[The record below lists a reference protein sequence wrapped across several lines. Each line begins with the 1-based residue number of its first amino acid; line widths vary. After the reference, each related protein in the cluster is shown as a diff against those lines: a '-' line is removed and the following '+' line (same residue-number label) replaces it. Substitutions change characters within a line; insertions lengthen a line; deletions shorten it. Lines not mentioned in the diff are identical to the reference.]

1 MLTLLFICSL
11 AVAAPNPNTI
21 PPATGLDAK
30 AQVALVDQLVAKYTK
45 LNRRR
50 AQMGVAQVSRLWR
63 PSDGDTTAL
72 TNFINEHFIGDLKVL
87 ELTFLRLERAMEQV
101 DGHMLEIGRELRA
114 PTELDLPAFAKET
127 PVDAALAGFDA
138 SAHIVDDWFAN
149 KLAFVVL
156 LNFPQLTLAEKI
168 ASETKLSRR
177 DWAMAR
183 LTARFSRRVPAD
195 VVSKIAQV
203 QSEADA
209 YIASYNI
216 WMHHVVDD
224 KGQRLFPSGKRL
236 ISHWN
241 LRDELKAQYGAGP
254 EGVARQRM
262 IVAIMERI
270 VTQTIPAIVIN
281 NPAVDWNPFTNVV
294 VWAPQATIEKDAPA
308 RQLDRK
314 VAPSAQREDDVRYQK
329 WLTQFAALQAADAFS
344 PSTPTAI
351 ARSFEL
357 ERQLPEERLRALLVE
372 VLSSPLVPKV
382 AAEIER
388 RLGRPLERQ
397 DLWYDGFKARASM
410 NEAELDA
417 ITRRKYPTPAAFQAD
432 LKNILLGLQFTPA
445 KATYL
450 ADRIIV
456 DPARGAGH
464 ALQAARKGDFPHL
477 RTRIEKDGMN
487 YKGYNIAIHELGHNV
502 EQVFSL
508 YDIDSSLL
516 QGVPN
521 NAFTEA
527 LAFVFQARDLQ
538 LLGLQPA
545 SKDSKSEAVLADF
558 WATWEIAGVGLVDMD
573 AWHWLYDHK
582 TATAAEFRAA
592 VVDIAAK
599 VWAKY
604 YQPVLGGL
612 ASKQPS
618 PLLAIYSHM
627 VAYPLYVSDYP
638 LGHLIAF
645 QIEEQVEQ
653 ALSKGGSLGAEFERM
668 AKVGAV
674 TPDAWMRA
682 ATGKPVEAGP
692 LLRATDRALAK
703 K

>member
-1 MLTLLFICSL
+1 MIITAALLL
-11 AVAAPNPNTI
+11 ALASPS
-21 PPATGLDAK
+21 PASTPKPKPMLDAN
-30 AQVALVDQLVAKYTK
+30 AQTTVVNQLVAKHTK

-50 AQMGVAQVSRLWR
+50 AELGVAQVAALWR
-63 PSDGDTTAL
+63 PEDGDVTA
-72 TNFINEHFIGDLKVL
+72 FIEGHFIGDLQVL
-87 ELTFLRLERAMEQV
+87 ELTFHRLERALEQV

-114 PTELDLPAFAKET
+114 PTELELPAFAKEST
-127 PVDAALAGFDA
+127 VDGILAGFDP
-138 SAHIVDDWFAN
+138 SAHVVDDWFAN
-149 KLAFVVL
+149 KLAFIVL
-156 LNFPQLTLAEKI
+156 LNFPQLTLADKTTNEK
-168 ASETKLSRR
+168 KLSRR

-183 LTARFSRRVPAD
+183 LTQRFSRRVPAE
-195 VVSKIAQV
+195 VTSKITQV
-203 QSEADA
+203 QAEADA
-209 YIASYNI
+209 YIANYNI
-216 WMHHVVDD
+216 WMHHVLDD
-224 KGQRLFPSGKRL
+224 AGKRLFPSGKRL

-254 EGVARQRM
+254 EGVARQRL

-270 VTQTIPAIVIN
+270 VTQTIPAVVIN
-281 NPAVDWNPFTNVV
+281 NPHVDWNPNSNVV
-294 VWAPQATIEKDAPA
+294 TWAPAATIEKEAKPMGKRDA
-308 RQLDRK
+308 
-314 VAPSAQREDDVRYQK
+314 APSTAREDDVRYQQ
-329 WLTQFAALQAADAFS
+329 WLAQFASVRAADAFS
-344 PSTPTAI
+344 PATPTAI

-357 ERQLPEERLRALLVE
+357 DRQMPEARVRALLVE

-382 AAEIER
+382 AVEIKR
-388 RLGRPLERQ
+388 RLGRGLEPQ
-397 DLWYDGFKARASM
+397 DLWYDGFKARSSM

-417 ITRRKYPTPAAFQAD
+417 ITRKKYPTPAAFQAD
-432 LKNILLGLQFTPA
+432 LKNILVGLQFTPA
-445 KATYL
+445 RATYL
-450 ADRIIV
+450 SERIVV

-464 ALQAARKGDFPHL
+464 ALQSARKGDFPHL

-545 SKDSKSEAVLADF
+545 SKDTKREAVLADF
-558 WATWEIAGVGLVDMD
+558 WATWEIAGVGLVDIE
-573 AWHWLYDHK
+573 AWHWLYDHPD
-582 TATAAEFRAA
+582 ATPAAFRAA

-599 VWAKY
+599 VWAQY
-604 YQPVLGGL
+604 YQPVLGTTKA
-612 ASKQPS
+612 ASS
-618 PLLAIYSHM
+618 PMLAIYSHM
-627 VAYPLYVSDYP
+627 IAYPLYVTDYP

-645 QIEEQVEQ
+645 QIEEQVEA
-653 ALSKGGSLGAEFERM
+653 ALGKGGTLGAEFERM

-682 ATGKPVEAGP
+682 ATGQPVEAGP
-692 LLRATDRALAK
+692 LLRATERALGAL
-703 K
+703 